1 MIQVADSRESIKE
14 PENMNIL
21 VLAAV
26 LGQFPSFQGDQ
37 DREIFP
43 SFPPPAVA
51 AVALPIALPVAE
63 SDVRLIAFT
72 STWCGPCARMKPV
85 LASLQAEG
93 IEVQHVD
100 FDAEKA
106 LVKTYGVTTLPTT
119 IVVRNGR
126 EIARRVGLVTIETLR
141 TLAAIRP
148 AKVLAIV
155 RPKAEP
161 VPAGHYEWRR
171 VGWIRRERVWV
182 SSK

>member
-1 MIQVADSRESIKE
+1 
-14 PENMNIL
+14 
-21 VLAAV
+21 
-26 LGQFPSFQGDQ
+26 
-37 DREIFP
+37 
-43 SFPPPAVA
+43 
-51 AVALPIALPVAE
+51 
-63 SDVRLIAFT
+63 
-72 STWCGPCARMKPV
+72 MKPV

-100 FDAEKA
+100 FDSEKA
-106 LVKTYGVTTLPTT
+106 LVATYGVTTLPTT
-119 IVVRNGR
+119 IVVRDGR

-182 SSK
+182 SGK